1 MTTCHGIG
9 IVRAIDPSRHAF
21 LLLTPV
27 PVSTLE
33 KVSGIVKG
41 EIRLPIWIM
50 LDHKLERSD
59 GVANVP
65 WKKVPYITQ
74 ESSEGAGA
82 NALRVRRNLL
92 RRSQ

>member
-1 MTTCHGIG
+1 MTTCHGFG
-9 IVRAIDPSRHAF
+9 IVRAIDPSRHAL

-27 PVSTLE
+27 PASTLE
-33 KVSGIVKG
+33 KVSGIIKG
-41 EIRLPIWIM
+41 ELQLPLWIM
-50 LDHKLERSD
+50 LDRRLEKGN

-74 ESSEGAGA
+74 ESTEGAGA